1 MIEIPTGLP
10 SEIVPLSWLIG
21 EWRGQGM
28 IEYPVDGEQRLHPF
42 TQYIRFRDDGLGG
55 LEYEARAEL
64 ISTDAAPDASAPGT
78 DASGL
83 DGTHSGGTARTG
95 GGIAAPIGAG
105 APTGIDTSATESG
118 EPETSPLAVEL
129 GFWRLARPRDAG
141 DTGPGMLPPSRE
153 SSFPDVDS
161 VETLRDENDAF
172 PLEVSIAH
180 PTGVVEQYSGTIAGP
195 RIDLATSGVL
205 RAEGTADYRSATRM
219 YGLVGGRLFWAWD
232 IEALGTELQT
242 HASAQLDRVIPATD
256 DGTDPADPAPAAGSA
271 AGAAS

>member
-21 EWRGQGM
+21 EWRGAGM
-28 IEYPVDGEQRLHPF
+28 IEYPVEGEQRLHPF
-42 TQYIRFRDDGLGG
+42 SQYLRFRDDGLGG

-64 ISTDAAPDASAPGT
+64 ISTGAADAAEV
-78 DASGL
+78 DASGAE
-83 DGTHSGGTARTG
+83 TA
-95 GGIAAPIGAG
+95 AAE
-105 APTGIDTSATESG
+105 SAA

-141 DTGPGMLPPSRE
+141 DTGPGMLPPSRPT
-153 SSFPDVDS
+153 SFPDVDS
-161 VETLRDENDAF
+161 VEALRDANDAF

-180 PTGVVEQYSGTIAGP
+180 PTGVVEQYRGTIAGP
-195 RIDLATSGVL
+195 RVDLETSGVL
-205 RAEGTADYRSATRM
+205 RAEGAADYRSATRM

-242 HASAQLDRVIPATD
+242 HASAQLDRVVEPSPI
-256 DGTDPADPAPAAGSA
+256 PAPAAET
-271 AGAAS
+271 AS